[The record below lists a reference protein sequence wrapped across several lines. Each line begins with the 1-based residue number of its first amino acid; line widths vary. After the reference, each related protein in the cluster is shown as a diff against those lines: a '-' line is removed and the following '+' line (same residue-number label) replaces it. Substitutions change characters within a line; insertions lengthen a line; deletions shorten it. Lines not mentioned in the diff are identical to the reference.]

1 MKRRMTKLGLW
12 SLVAAVPCALA
23 GLSTS
28 CGSTSCEDL
37 NELCPH
43 CPNVTYRDSCQA
55 MVARD
60 VLETCSAE
68 LPTFER
74 VCVVE
79 NPDYTQHTTTT
90 TTQPQ
95 GGNGGTGGQA
105 SGGGGAGGQA
115 SGGGG
120 AGGQASGGGGS
131 GGATGGSGG
140 S

>member
-1 MKRRMTKLGLW
+1 MMRRMTKLGLW
-12 SLVAAVPCALA
+12 SLAAAVPCALA

-43 CPNVTYRDSCQA
+43 CPNVTYRDNCQT

-79 NPDYTQHTTTT
+79 NPDYTQHTTTS
-90 TTQPQ
+90 TQPN
-95 GGNGGTGGQA
+95 GGSGGTGGTA
-105 SGGGGAGGQA
+105 VGGGGAGGQA

-120 AGGQASGGGGS
+120 TGGTAVGGGGA
-131 GGATGGSGG
+131 GGAPGGAGGS
-140 S
+140 